1 MTLGERIC
9 AQRTALGM
17 SQDRLAEQLEV
28 SRQSVSKW
36 ETDASVPDLDK
47 LVKLSELFHM
57 TLDELVKGET
67 AAAPEKEAAQ
77 PERPAEPVPGRNSG
91 RTVRLILG
99 GALITCGL
107 VMFVLV
113 MLLNGSSLELL
124 ISGCLALVGLILLL
138 PPVGRLI
145 ALWVLWGLI
154 VLVFMPRATGIRPAW
169 VFSATLYQLCGEGRP
184 GPYRW
189 YLIAAWAEVLT
200 GLALAAATVLTLR
213 RRKK

>member
-9 AQRTALGM
+9 ARRTALGV
-17 SQDRLAEQLEV
+17 SQDKLAEQLEV

-47 LVKLSELFHM
+47 LIRLSELFGM
-57 TLDELVKGET
+57 SLDELVKGEAPAPAEQET
-67 AAAPEKEAAQ
+67 AKPEH
-77 PERPAEPVPGRNSG
+77 PAEPVPGTNSG
-91 RTVRLILG
+91 KMARLILG

-107 VMFVLV
+107 VMVVLV

-124 ISGCLALVGLILLL
+124 IGGCLALAGLILLL
-138 PPVGRLI
+138 PPAGRLI
-145 ALWVLWGLI
+145 ALWALWGLI
-154 VLVFMPRATGIRPAW
+154 VLVLMPRATGIRPAW
-169 VFSATLYQLCGEGRP
+169 IFSSTLYQLCGEGRP

-200 GLALAAATVLTLR
+200 GLALAIAAVRMLR
-213 RRKK
+213 RREK